1 MSDHPSM
8 SGEAFAEERL
18 RDNPQLTFEAIRQ
31 VAEQVGIN
39 LQPIHYGRARRQ
51 LGLTGVPVAAT
62 AQHAAV
68 HSTEVHGNA
77 VPSNAVEPASVLP
90 RPAATPQAHAPAPSP
105 ATAPAPAP
113 ATAPAPALA
122 PAPSAAAPGNT
133 KPATADADQTTPRKS
148 TPGFEFVLD
157 ALRDDN
163 TLSYGD
169 LKVRAEQRGHKIAP
183 IMYGRAKALLGLV
196 PVAARGEGKNRK
208 ATAHTQVM
216 RTQQTDQTK
225 LVATIGQQ
233 LDSVRNLDDLV
244 QIIKDLDADRRRLRG
259 LLEQIADTIDAAL
272 GYSDEQ

>member
-1 MSDHPSM
+1 M
-8 SGEAFAEERL
+8 
-18 RDNPQLTFEAIRQ
+18 
-31 VAEQVGIN
+31 
-39 LQPIHYGRARRQ
+39 
-51 LGLTGVPVAAT
+51 
-62 AQHAAV
+62 
-68 HSTEVHGNA
+68 
-77 VPSNAVEPASVLP
+77 
-90 RPAATPQAHAPAPSP
+90 
-105 ATAPAPAP
+105 
-113 ATAPAPALA
+113 
-122 PAPSAAAPGNT
+122 
-133 KPATADADQTTPRKS
+133 
-148 TPGFEFVLD
+148 LD

-225 LVATIGQQ
+225 LVATIWQQ